1 MRRHER
7 RMFQTEGGTL
17 ARSRGKRE
25 QWSVLRPGTSSK
37 WLKKREKKSGG
48 TDEAQIFKAVMRILR
63 TFIPRAEAYLK
74 LGAWGR
80 QHLTC
85 V

>member
-7 RMFQTEGGTL
+7 RMFQSEGGKF
-17 ARSRGKRE
+17 ARSRSKRE

-37 WLKKREKKSGG
+37 WLKKSEKKSGG
-48 TDEAQIFKAVMRILR
+48 PDEAQILKAVVRILR
-63 TFIPRAEAYLK
+63 TFIPRAVAYLK
-74 LGAWGR
+74 FGAWGR
-80 QHLTC
+80 QDSTC